1 MRDNSHM
8 IICFEC
14 EPGTKRLLDELVT
27 SGGYADYADV
37 LSAAVANQA
46 LLHSKIEGN
55 GALILSGAEENV
67 AMSQL
72 DEQDANRLA
81 PPRARR
87 SIQSARPSR
96 NVPASAGAPS

>member
-14 EPGTKRLLDELVT
+14 QPGTKRLLDELVT

-55 GALILSGAEENV
+55 GALILGGAEENV
-67 AMSQL
+67 TISQL
-72 DEQDANRLA
+72 NEQGSNRLA
-81 PPRARR
+81 PPRARK
-87 SIQSARPSR
+87 SVQSARPSS
-96 NVPASAGAPS
+96 NMPASAGATH